1 LGGSISERRVHELQI
16 LRAGRR
22 IGARVGVE
30 EHEAAGFE
38 NYDLS
43 LGELLESVVLTA
55 FAGRRPLSDSAR
67 ERAAELM
74 RIYGLDLDSIPGA
87 LAEERG

>member
-1 LGGSISERRVHELQI
+1 MRRTPKLD
-16 LRAGRR
+16 
-22 IGARVGVE
+22 RVQTGVRLE
-30 EHEAAGFE
+30 KQLVKVLKALAEY
-38 NYDLS
+38 YDLS
-43 LGELLESVVLTA
+43 LGELLESLVVTA

-67 ERAAELM
+67 ARAAELM